1 MNKRTKIASTR
12 VTEEA
17 FATLERLA
25 EKDET
30 TVAHL
35 VRKAVTAYIREN
47 DVVVAQAPEMNGG
60 L

>member
-1 MNKRTKIASTR
+1 MNKRPKIASTR
-12 VTEEA
+12 VTEET
-17 FATLERLA
+17 FAALERIA
-25 EKDET
+25 NKEET

-47 DVVVAQAPEMNGG
+47 DVVEVAEKGG